1 MNQNVWSP
9 LFRCYQYGLMT
20 VFTILSYKITAFLYI
35 LWLWFWKLFRM
46 HGIAQFTHSNN
57 EINIHIIVNL
67 HFWLSD
73 LNGILII
80 CIRHTQLLSL
90 SKLRNISM
98 EFSSLVSF
106 KKSSP
111 KIWADGNEQL
121 NVFVVYLLS
130 LYKIW
135 IIMNRMALD
144 YIEMLINDMFIHSI
158 NVL

>member
-1 MNQNVWSP
+1 MKKREPKCLVTTFSM
-9 LFRCYQYGLMT
+9 LSSCYMDWWRYSQFYHTKLQR
-20 VFTILSYKITAFLYI
+20 FCI

-46 HGIAQFTHSNN
+46 HRIAQFTHSNN

-80 CIRHTQLLSL
+80 CIRHTLLLSL
-90 SKLRNISM
+90 STLQNISM

-106 KKSSP
+106 KKSLP
-111 KIWADGNEQL
+111 KVWADGNEQL

-135 IIMNRMALD
+135 IIMNRLSFG
-144 YIEMLINDMFIHSI
+144 E
-158 NVL
+158 